1 MPRMHCGRV
10 AVLSLKAGVVW
21 LAGRRVAS
29 ELCNRVRPMGIV
41 ESNEVDVGNQ
51 STDGPAG
58 PAQFGQLA
66 RVSARL
72 GWPHEAHEFTPWLAE
87 NVELLGEAV
96 GLSLELCER
105 EHKVGRYSLDL
116 LLSDAQ
122 DRVVIVENQF
132 GQTDHD
138 HLGKLLTYCA
148 GTEADVVIWI
158 AEELNQEHVAV
169 LEWLNEKTVQGVGF
183 FGVELE
189 LLRIDDSRLA
199 PNFRVLVQPN
209 EWVKSVRPATSP
221 SIEWDWGKYGSV
233 LGIPDERLAVGRVL
247 VERITETV
255 AERDLPWQVRFRKGY
270 VAFQRAGGYN
280 VIIVYVYWKKV
291 PRLAIKVPDELWA
304 LGVPT
309 PYPQLSES
317 WDAKENEFG
326 WTVSS
331 LADVP
336 DVPAVINLVAPFHP
350 DSGPMLTRTQVAQQ
364 GA

>member
-1 MPRMHCGRV
+1 
-10 AVLSLKAGVVW
+10 
-21 LAGRRVAS
+21 
-29 ELCNRVRPMGIV
+29 MGIV
-41 ESNEVDVGNQ
+41 ESNQVDVGNQ
-51 STDGPAG
+51 STEGPAG
-58 PAQFGQLA
+58 SAQFGQLA

-96 GLSLELCER
+96 GLSLELRER

-116 LLSDAQ
+116 LLGDAQ

-148 GTEADVVIWI
+148 GTEAAVVIWI
-158 AEELNQEHVAV
+158 AEELNEEHVAV
-169 LEWLNEKTVQGVGF
+169 LEWLNENTVRGVGF

-189 LLRIDDSRLA
+189 LLRIDDSRPA

-209 EWVKSVRPATSP
+209 EWVKSVRPVASL
-221 SIEWDWGKYGSV
+221 SMEWNWEKYSGT
-233 LGIPDERLAVGRVL
+233 LGIPEERLAIGRVL
-247 VERITETV
+247 VERITETL
-255 AERDLPWQVRFRKGY
+255 AERGLPWQVRFRKGY

-280 VIIVYVYWKKV
+280 VIIVDVYWKRV
-291 PRLAIKVPDELWA
+291 PRLAIKVPDELQA
-304 LGVPT
+304 LGLLA

-326 WTVSS
+326 WTISS
-331 LADVP
+331 LSDVP
-336 DVPAVINLVAPFHP
+336 DLSPVIDLVAPFHP
-350 DSGPMLTRTQVAQQ
+350 DSGPMLTPTQVAQQ